1 MGADKFHGIQNVLF
15 WSFLK
20 GRTLLFFLVS
30 SVPSII
36 PCTELALLI
45 LVELNLPEFP
55 EVERSPKRDTDQ

>member
-1 MGADKFHGIQNVLF
+1 MLF
-15 WSFLK
+15 LSFLK

-30 SVPSII
+30 PVPSII